1 MFFILKTLEEI
12 MPFIVYFFMTFVII
26 YIPIPTI
33 IFLFF
38 KIAEPLTGTVIIYK
52 LLLLI
57 LLMLDIKLGF
67 NLLYNKK
74 IKKRNYIT
82 FLLLN
87 ILEEL
92 MHIYFFYT
100 YHKSILFILCIAQI
114 LLLSCAFLFP
124 LSKNFRKFLF

>member
-1 MFFILKTLEEI
+1 
-12 MPFIVYFFMTFVII
+12 MPFIVYFFITFIII

-38 KIAEPLTGTVIIYK
+38 RISEPLTITVIIYK

-57 LLMLDIKLGF
+57 LLALDIKMGF
-67 NLLYNKK
+67 NLFYSRK
-74 IKKRNYIT
+74 IKKQNYIT
-82 FLLLN
+82 FLFLN

-100 YHKSILFILCIAQI
+100 YHNSFLFFLCIAQV
-114 LLLSCAFLFP
+114 LLLNCAFLFP

>member
-1 MFFILKTLEEI
+1 
-12 MPFIVYFFMTFVII
+12 MPFIVYFFMTFVVI

-38 KIAEPLTGTVIIYK
+38 RISEPLTSTVIIYK

-57 LLMLDIKLGF
+57 LLALDIKMGF
-67 NLLYNKK
+67 NLFYNRK
-74 IKKRNYIT
+74 IKKQNYIT
-82 FLLLN
+82 FLFLN

-124 LSKNFRKFLF
+124 LSKSFRKFLF

>member
-1 MFFILKTLEEI
+1 
-12 MPFIVYFFMTFVII
+12 MPFIVYFFMTFVVI
-26 YIPIPTI
+26 YIPVPTI

-38 KIAEPLTGTVIIYK
+38 RFTEHITGMVILYK
-52 LLLLI
+52 LILLI

-100 YHKSILFILCIAQI
+100 YHKSIIFILCIAQI